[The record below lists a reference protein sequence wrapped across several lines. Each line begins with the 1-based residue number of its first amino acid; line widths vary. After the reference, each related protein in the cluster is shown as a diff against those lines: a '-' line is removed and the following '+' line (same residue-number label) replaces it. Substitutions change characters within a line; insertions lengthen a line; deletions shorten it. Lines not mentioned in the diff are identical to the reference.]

1 MDNTYELKPIYT
13 NQKSFYG
20 KALVKGTNDEGLVLY
35 SYNTKVAQKNKQVLK
50 VTHNKN
56 YLSSTTLKHIKEFMQ
71 QLGYS
76 KMSKNEILNEF
87 EVL

>member
-20 KALVKGTNDEGLVLY
+20 KALIKDTKDEGLVLY
-35 SYNTKVAQKNKQVLK
+35 SYNTKVAQKHNQVLK
-50 VTHNKN
+50 ITHNKN
-56 YLSSTTLKHIKEFMQ
+56 YLTSTTLKHIKEFMQ

-87 EVL
+87 GVL

>member
-1 MDNTYELKPIYT
+1 MNNTYELKPIYT

-20 KALVKGTNDEGLVLY
+20 KALVKDTKGEGLVLY
-35 SYNTKVAQKNKQVLK
+35 SYNTKVAQKKNQVLK

-56 YLSSTTLKHIKEFMQ
+56 HLTSTTLKHIKEFMQ

-76 KMSKNEILNEF
+76 KMTKNEILNEF